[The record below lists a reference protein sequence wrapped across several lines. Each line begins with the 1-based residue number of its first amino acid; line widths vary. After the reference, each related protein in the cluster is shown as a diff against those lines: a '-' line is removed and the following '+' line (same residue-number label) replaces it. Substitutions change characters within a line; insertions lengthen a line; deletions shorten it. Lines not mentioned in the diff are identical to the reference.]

1 MDDFTQ
7 LNKTFGKKD
16 ITFPLSS
23 ISRVIEWRKNLNV
36 FESGLSCIDTRTYH
50 DFKIYKNNVW
60 RLYFYKKK

>member
-60 RLYFYKKK
+60 RLYFYKRK